1 MINDA
6 NILIVAAPF
15 PSLGGGCYRALL
27 SIKEYKKRGLNLLLI
42 LPWGC
47 MHALDLNEK
56 VISLKNEGISF
67 IGFSILPQIF
77 PRKLPGGRFLTG
89 ILALSYPKIAKIV
102 INENLAAKS
111 KCIISLHESFDAL
124 TTTLFVSEK
133 FSLKKAILLQL
144 PPFYVSTSRIK
155 NIDKAL
161 DIWNKVMGT
170 EYSLASKLLKLS
182 KKKAWKVTEDML
194 KHFDLVWAVSKS
206 IPIEMGE
213 YWRNKVRVIDPGVF
227 LSPEDI
233 QLINAVAKKIK
244 EKKDIVVFNAR
255 PVPEKGVV
263 EALIA
268 WKKIIKNTNQKLKLI
283 ITGNIR
289 PYALN
294 KLKVFTKKLGIIDKV
309 VFTGFIPRE
318 KHLEIVA
325 KARMMLYPSH
335 VDSFSYAV
343 LEALYLNTPV
353 VAYDIPALKTYYGG
367 LNGVTLVK
375 ESDIEALVQK
385 SIEVINQKTF
395 FSTEKPKFKNWN
407 EIMNEEINLIKKLLQ

>member
-1 MINDA
+1 LINDA
-6 NILIVAAPF
+6 NILVVAAPF
-15 PSLGGGCYRALL
+15 PSLSGGCYRALL
-27 SIKEYKKRGLNLLLI
+27 SIKEYKKRGLNPLLI

-47 MHALDLNEK
+47 TNGLDKNI
-56 VISLKNEGISF
+56 ISLKNEGLSL
-67 IGFSILPQIF
+67 IGFSTLPQIF
-77 PRKLPGGRFLTG
+77 PRKLPGRRFLTE
-89 ILALSYPKIAKIV
+89 ILMLSRPKNAKIV

-111 KCIISLHESFDAL
+111 KCIISLHEEFDIL
-124 TTTLFVSEK
+124 TTTLFIGEK

-144 PPFYVSTSRIK
+144 PPFYASKSRVK

-161 DIWNKVMGT
+161 NVWNKVMGSK
-170 EYSLASKLLKLS
+170 YSLVSKLRRFF
-182 KKKAWKVTEDML
+182 KKKAWKTSEDML
-194 KHFDLVWAVSKS
+194 KRFDLVWAVSKS

-213 YWRNKVRVIDPGVF
+213 YWRNKVRVIDPGVS
-227 LSPEDI
+227 LSLKDI
-233 QLINAVAKKIK
+233 ELIDAVSKKVK

-268 WKKIIKNTNQKLKLI
+268 WKEIIKNTNQKLKLI
-283 ITGNIR
+283 ITGNVQ
-289 PYALN
+289 PYAFN
-294 KLKVFTKKLGIIDKV
+294 KLKVFIKKLDIADKV
-309 VFTGFIPRE
+309 VFTGFTPRE
-318 KHLEIVA
+318 KHLETVA

-335 VDSFSYAV
+335 MDAFPYAV

-407 EIMNEEINLIKKLLQ
+407 EIMNEEINLIKELLQ